1 MLIKNWN
8 ILDDNYLNDKEV
20 RQREDAREAQY
31 QRDTEKY
38 KLSIGDFWLVDK
50 PNKNGDATIAV
61 ADAKD
66 ALVMHS
72 PELQQVIDML
82 EDDIVYGINVWHW
95 CPIARLDVDTAQLLL
110 NGDAKDKDEELYI
123 VQHDNGWVSNGL
135 YKYHHWQI
143 ATSYTL
149 DEAYRIAKS
158 HRNLSK
164 TFGDYTDAWILK
176 LGWAKENLVD
186 IRSKNV

>member
-1 MLIKNWN
+1 MDNIKTKLITAHSSFHEH
-8 ILDDNYLNDKEV
+8 IDDEV
-20 RQREDAREAQY
+20 N
-31 QRDTEKY
+31 T
-38 KLSIGDFWLVDK
+38 WL
-50 PNKNGDATIAV
+50 G
-61 ADAKD
+61 
-66 ALVMHS
+66 
-72 PELQQVIDML
+72 
-82 EDDIVYGINVWHW
+82 
-95 CPIARLDVDTAQLLL
+95 
-110 NGDAKDKDEELYI
+110 
-123 VQHDNGWVSNGL
+123 QHDNGWVSNGL

-176 LGWAKENLVD
+176 LGWTKENLVD